1 MDIETDGVDPRKG
14 GGLICIGRVWDDQPR
29 LSPHVTRLVDTATA
43 GALADPRCA
52 TVCHSNYDVVYLR
65 RMGYEVNGP
74 VYNTIVMAW
83 CLNENQPLDLD
94 SLAMKYCSERMD
106 KRLIRTG
113 GRVLFNTKAPG
124 AVPLAEAPWP
134 ELRRYN
140 AGDVSA
146 TANLFRT
153 LRTRMQ
159 ETEGGRWWDYFI
171 AEEVDFTK
179 LLITMELNGL
189 PINLDEAAHLE
200 ARLES
205 QNEEQRDKL
214 DHLMGYPVQWSS
226 PAKLRKVLFQK
237 VWSEPARVAITPE
250 ERTDLKEAMAR
261 GENIALRDPNFLVT
275 SVGRL
280 YANGEYIR
288 RGLGLKPT
296 PVDKNSKT
304 KLPPVTR
311 PALVEWHGDNTLVQ
325 EYLAWKKVDKLLGT
339 YLRVYEG
346 RSHNGRLYGRF
357 AQTGTKTGRLSSS
370 GPNLQNQ
377 PSRGEYGKAIRGLFQ
392 GRLIVGDYSQLEPRL
407 MAHFSGCPVLAGAY
421 QAGQDVY
428 RITARGLGFGEIEK
442 DDPRRELSKT
452 VFLGTQY
459 GAGPGKLKTIL
470 AGAGFKATM
479 AECRA
484 YIEALEA
491 TYPRLYEWKLEVIDE
506 AYREGFVRTLA
517 GRKRRLKRTLQGGS
531 WKQVGMGERQAV
543 NAVVQG
549 SAGDV
554 VRRCMVDVAAAF
566 PYLDTLAQVHDE
578 VIWEAQPHVRTGSM
592 HNILV
597 ALRHS
602 MENNHGFLLRVPLVF
617 EPVVCNTWADK
628 GVEGLTW
635 PQEER

>member
-1 MDIETDGVDPRKG
+1 MVDIETDGNDPRKG
-14 GGLICIGRVWDDQPR
+14 GGLLCVGRVWDDQPGR
-29 LSPHVTRLVDTATA
+29 SPMVTREVTAEA
-43 GALADPRCA
+43 ARLLADDRCA

-74 VYNTIVMAW
+74 VFNTIVMAW
-83 CLNENQPLDLD
+83 ILNENQPLDLD

-106 KRLIRTG
+106 KRIVRTSG
-113 GRVLFNTKAPG
+113 KVLFKTRSKAL
-124 AVPLAEAPWP
+124 VPLAEAPWP

-159 ETEGGRWWDYFI
+159 TTEGGRWWNYFL

-179 LLITMELNGL
+179 LLITMELAGI
-189 PINLDEAAHLE
+189 PINLDDARAMEVRLE
-200 ARLES
+200 AENDR
-205 QNEEQRDKL
+205 QRTVLDK
-214 DHLMGYPVQWSS
+214 LMGYPVMWSS
-226 PAKLRKVLFQK
+226 PDKLRKVLFDK
-237 VWSEPARVAITPE
+237 FWFETSRCAITPE
-250 ERTDLKEAMAR
+250 QRTALLA
-261 GENIALRDPNFLVT
+261 GEEGSWPPAGFEVT
-275 SVGRL
+275 KVGRL
-280 YANGEYIR
+280 YAHGYWTR
-288 RGLGLKPT
+288 KGLGLKPT
-296 PVDKNSKT
+296 PADQKT
-304 KLPPVTR
+304 KKKLPQVTR
-311 PALVEWHGDNTLVQ
+311 PALVEWHGDNELVQ

-339 YLRVYEG
+339 YLRVYPE
-346 RSHNGRLYGRF
+346 RSYNDRLYGRF

-377 PSRGEYGKAIRGLFQ
+377 PTRGELGKAVRGLFQ

-407 MAHFSGCPVLAGAY
+407 MAHFSGDSVLSGAY
-421 QAGQDVY
+421 TSGQDVY
-428 RITARGLGFGEIEK
+428 LITARGLGFGDISK

-470 AGAGFKATM
+470 AGSGFKATM
-479 AECRA
+479 AECRG
-484 YIEALEA
+484 YINALEA
-491 TYPRLYEWKLEVIDE
+491 TYPRLYEWKEEVIDE
-506 AYREGFVRTLA
+506 AYTNGFVRTLS
-517 GRKRRLKRTLQGGS
+517 GRKRRLKRTLEGGDN
-531 WKQVGMGERQAV
+531 WKQAGGERQAV

-554 VRRCMVDVAAAF
+554 VRRCMVDVAGAF

-578 VIWEAQPHVRTGSM
+578 VIWEAQPHVRAGSM

-602 MENNHGFLLRVPLVF
+602 MENNHGFDLRVPLVF

-628 GVEGLTW
+628 GVEGLEW
-635 PQEER
+635 PEEDE